1 MASIAINLESPFP
14 SASFLKKY
22 LERDLTNSKVKN
34 DIADVLKHLIMKKRS
49 INFSLS
55 EAVTTN
61 PNTPEKNPKFIKPWG
76 IHKHSISIKAIQIR
90 RDKNNQLKN
99 ILKIKLSLKFNE
111 EGELFIKTTN
121 KMPVKNSTKGYLQD
135 IGK

>member
-49 INFSLS
+49 INFSLK
-55 EAVTTN
+55 EAVITN
-61 PNTPEKNPKFIKPWG
+61 PNNPEINPKFIKP
-76 IHKHSISIKAIQIR
+76 
-90 RDKNNQLKN
+90 
-99 ILKIKLSLKFNE
+99 
-111 EGELFIKTTN
+111 
-121 KMPVKNSTKGYLQD
+121 
-135 IGK
+135 